1 MECFILLFFGLFLIV
16 GVAEYPQWIKNRS
29 LRNQR
34 KPGVTPSQENLPG
47 DLDYL
52 EAMVILGM
60 AEDGVFLPDGHQVFG
75 RIASG
80 NQDVSDD
87 YEDYHYD
94 DFDDTYE
101 EICDSEYSDHWG
113 LG

>member
-1 MECFILLFFGLFLIV
+1 MECFTFLFFALLLIV
-16 GVAEYPQWIKNRS
+16 GIAESIKWIKDRS
-29 LRNQR
+29 PRNQR
-34 KPGVTPSQENLPG
+34 RTGVTPSQENLPS

-80 NQDVSDD
+80 NQDFSDD
-87 YEDYHYD
+87 YEDYNNDNFNDDYD
-94 DFDDTYE
+94 Q
-101 EICDSEYSDHWG
+101 ISDSEYSDHWG

>member
-1 MECFILLFFGLFLIV
+1 MLLIV
-16 GVAEYPQWIKNRS
+16 GVAESIKWIKDRS
-29 LRNQR
+29 PRNQR
-34 KPGVTPSQENLPG
+34 RTGVTPSQENLPS

-60 AEDGVFLPDGHQVFG
+60 AEDGVFLPDGHQVFE

-94 DFDDTYE
+94 DYDDVHDQYS
-101 EICDSEYSDHWG
+101 DSEYSDHWG

>member
-1 MECFILLFFGLFLIV
+1 MECFTFLFISLFLIM
-16 GVAEYPQWIKNRS
+16 GVAESIKWFRDRS
-29 LRNQR
+29 PRNQR
-34 KPGVTPSQENLPG
+34 RPGVTPSEDNFPT

-60 AEDGVFLPDGHQVFG
+60 AEDGVFLPDGHQVFE

-80 NQDVSDD
+80 NQDDPGD

-94 DFDDTYE
+94 DYDDGHDQYS
-101 EICDSEYSDHWG
+101 DSEYSDHWG

>member
-1 MECFILLFFGLFLIV
+1 MECFTFLLAGLLIIA
-16 GVAEYPQWIKNRS
+16 GVAESIKWIKDRS
-29 LRNQR
+29 PRHQR
-34 KPGVTPSQENLPG
+34 RTGLSPSQENLPS

-80 NQDVSDD
+80 NQNISDD
-87 YEDYHYD
+87 YEDYNYDAYD
-94 DFDDTYE
+94 DDYDQYS
-101 EICDSEYSDHWG
+101 DSEYSDHWG